1 MNHKWSPTPFMI
13 ELDHLVVAAR
23 ALQEGVAWVEARLGV
38 PMGAGGKH
46 ALMGTHNR
54 VLNLGERRFLEVIAV
69 DPEAPPPGRAR
80 WFSLDEPE
88 MIERLARGPA
98 LIHWVARSDDIE
110 RAVRAS
116 APGDAEI
123 LCLARGPYRWRIGVP
138 RSRRLA
144 QAGIAPTM
152 IQWEDAHP
160 CDAAPE
166 SGCRLER
173 LVLRHAEAG
182 RTLQALRAAGLRDD
196 EPVEARE
203 DGAGPEARI
212 RTPGGIVELRE

>member
-1 MNHKWSPTPFMI
+1 LI

-23 ALQEGVAWVEARLGV
+23 TLEEGVAWVEARLGV
-38 PMGAGGKH
+38 AMGAGGKH

-54 VLNLGERRFLEVIAV
+54 VLNLGERRFLEVMAI

-88 MIERLARGPA
+88 MAGRLAKGPA

-110 RAVRAS
+110 RAVRAI
-116 APGDAEI
+116 AAAETEI
-123 LCLARGPYRWRIGVP
+123 LSLARGAYRWKMGVP
-138 RSRRLA
+138 RSGRLA
-144 QAGIAPTM
+144 RQGIVPSL
-152 IQWEDAHP
+152 IQWQDSHP

-166 SGCRLER
+166 TGCRLER
-173 LVLRHAEAG
+173 LVLGHPEAV
-182 RTLQALRAAGLRDD
+182 RTLAALRAAGLAED

-203 DGAGPEARI
+203 QGAGLEARI
-212 RTPGGIVELRE
+212 RTPKGIVELRE

>member
-1 MNHKWSPTPFMI
+1 LI

-23 ALQEGVAWVEARLGV
+23 TLEEGVAWVEARLGV
-38 PMGAGGKH
+38 AMGAGGKH

-54 VLNLGERRFLEVIAV
+54 VLNLGERRFLEVMAI

-88 MIERLARGPA
+88 MAGRLAKGPA

-110 RAVRAS
+110 RAVRAI
-116 APGDAEI
+116 AAAETEI
-123 LCLARGPYRWRIGVP
+123 LSLARGAYRWKMGVP
-138 RSRRLA
+138 RSGRLA
-144 QAGIAPTM
+144 RQGIVPSL
-152 IQWEDAHP
+152 IQWQDAHP

-166 SGCRLER
+166 TGCRLER
-173 LVLRHAEAG
+173 LVLGHPEAV
-182 RTLQALRAAGLRDD
+182 RTLAALRAAGLAED

-203 DGAGPEARI
+203 QGAGLEARI
-212 RTPGGIVELRE
+212 RTPKGIVELRE